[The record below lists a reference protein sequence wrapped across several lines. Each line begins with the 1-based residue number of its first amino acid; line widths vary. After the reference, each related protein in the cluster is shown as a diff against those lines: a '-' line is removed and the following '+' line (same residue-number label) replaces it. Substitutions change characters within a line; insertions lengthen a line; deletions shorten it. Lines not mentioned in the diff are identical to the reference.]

1 MSDESVIADVTDAS
15 FQREVIDFKG
25 PVLVDFMVPW

>member
-1 MSDESVIADVTDAS
+1 MSGESVIADVTDAS
-15 FQREVIDFKG
+15 FQQEVIDFNG